1 MKAKDIMTTPVI
13 TVARDTPLKE
23 VANTL
28 IRREINAV
36 PVVNEANELIG
47 IVSEADLVALETTP
61 DPRSQV
67 LPLRHRSKPF
77 PHTAAE
83 IMTTKVVALPEEA
96 DTSQIARLMLEKRIR
111 QIPIVSGTQ
120 VTGIVARRDLLKVLA
135 RSDTEIRCEL
145 EELLDDE
152 ILMLGRF
159 GVDVSGGVV
168 TLRGSTDRSGR
179 RLAELLTRSVPG
191 VLDVEFVEVNP

>member
-1 MKAKDIMTTPVI
+1 MRAKDIMTTPVI
-13 TVARDTPLKE
+13 TVAPTTPLKD

-28 IRREINAV
+28 IHRQINAV

-47 IVSEADLVALETTP
+47 MVSEADLVELETTP

-67 LPLRHRSKPF
+67 LPLRHRNKPF
-77 PHTAAE
+77 PRTAGE
-83 IMTTKVVALPEEA
+83 VMTTKVVALPEEA

-111 QIPIVSGTQ
+111 QIPIVSGTH

-135 RSDTEIRCEL
+135 RSDTEIRYEVLDLL
-145 EELLDDE
+145 EDE

-159 GVDVSGGVV
+159 GAEVSGGVV
-168 TLRGSTDRSGR
+168 TLRGSTDRPGR

-191 VLDVEFVEVNP
+191 VLEVEFVEVNP

>member
-1 MKAKDIMTTPVI
+1 MRAKDIMTTPVI
-13 TVARDTPLKE
+13 TVARETPLKE

-36 PVVNEANELIG
+36 PVVNEADELIG
-47 IVSEADLVALETTP
+47 IVSEADLVLLETTP
-61 DPRSQV
+61 DPRSQAI
-67 LPLRHRSKPF
+67 PIGHRNEPF
-77 PHTAAE
+77 PRTAGDV
-83 IMTTKVVALPEEA
+83 MTTKVVALPEEA

-111 QIPIVSGTQ
+111 QIPIVSGTR

-135 RSDTEIRCEL
+135 RSDAEIRCEV
-145 EELLDDE
+145 EDMMDDE

-168 TLRGSTDRSGR
+168 TLRGSTDRPGR